1 MAKKQ
6 KKMDLKNVW
15 ISFHSVHGCDD
26 EEPDSLDFCTD
37 GEYQFLNDTGLLRYA
52 ESEVTGL
59 EGTHT
64 CVTIRPGEVVVDR
77 DGMVKSR
84 MVFQEGAKNS
94 FLYTTPFGQ
103 ATMGVDT
110 RRIHGRMDETGGKV
124 EIDYVVDMEHAVVAR
139 NKFQITVRQMED
151 RL

>member
-6 KKMDLKNVW
+6 KKKDLKNVW
-15 ISFHSVHGCDD
+15 ISFHSVHGYDD
-26 EEPDSLDFCTD
+26 EEPDSLDFSTD
-37 GEYQFLNDTGLLRYA
+37 GEYQFQNNTGCLRYA
-52 ESEVTGL
+52 ESEVTGM
-59 EGTHT
+59 EGTRT
-64 CVTIRPGEVVVDR
+64 CVTIRPGQVVVDR
-77 DGMVKSR
+77 DGLVKSR
-84 MVFQEGAKNS
+84 MVFEEGIKNS
-94 FLYTTPFGQ
+94 FLYSTPFGQ

-110 RRIHGRMDETGGKV
+110 RFIHGQMDENGGKV